1 MDPVTSP
8 RVLPP
13 PVWVDDPESLGALI
27 DDLSRYPAFGVD
39 TESNSLFAY
48 RERVCLIQ
56 FSTPERDY
64 VLDAIRFTDLNPL
77 GPLFASGSHQKVFH
91 AAEYDI
97 LCLKRDYGFEFVEL
111 FDTMVAART
120 LGWPQTGL
128 APVLE
133 KHFKV
138 QLSKKYQRADWGR
151 RPLSR
156 EEVEYARLDTHYLL
170 ALRDVQIEE
179 LSSRGRLEEAYDEFG
194 RLLRIEP
201 DPVTVD
207 HNQFWRVKGARDL
220 SPEKAAILRELYLFR
235 ERQASRADRPPFK
248 IMGDQTLM
256 EIVDAMPKTLRGL
269 HHIHGMTEGQIRRY
283 GEGLLRAVHHG
294 MQAPLPKPPRSER
307 VSFRVRQRYNR
318 LLEWRKEKARQ
329 RGVESDMILPREA
342 LWILARRAPRTL
354 EELETLQ
361 DIGPWR
367 RKAYG
372 EELIGILMEF

>member
-1 MDPVTSP
+1 MDPLISTK
-8 RVLPP
+8 VLAPP
-13 PVWVDDPESLGALI
+13 FQVDTPEALMTLV
-27 DDLSRYPAFGVD
+27 DDLSREPAFGVD

-56 FSTPERDY
+56 FSTPHRDY
-64 VLDAIRFTDLNPL
+64 IVDALRFTELKPL
-77 GPLFASGSHQKVFH
+77 APLFASQAYEKVFH

-97 LCLKRDYGFEFVEL
+97 LCLKRDYGFEFAGL
-111 FDTMVAART
+111 FDTMLAART

-133 KHFKV
+133 KHFDV
-138 QLSKKYQRADWGR
+138 RLSKKYQRANWGH
-151 RPLSR
+151 RPLSS
-156 EEVEYARLDTHYLL
+156 EEIEYARRDTHYLL
-170 ALRDVQIEE
+170 RLRDLQIRE
-179 LSSRGRLEEAYDEFG
+179 LAERGRLEEARDEFG
-194 RLLRIEP
+194 RLIRIEP

-220 SPEKAAILRELYLFR
+220 SPAQAAVLRELYLFR

-256 EIVDAMPKTLRGL
+256 EIVQLHPKTLRGL
-269 HHIHGMTEGQIRRY
+269 NQIHGMTPGQIHRY
-283 GEGLLRAVHHG
+283 GPGLLRALQYG
-294 MQAPLPKPPRSER
+294 LEAPLPRPPHAER

-318 LLEWRKEKARQ
+318 LLEWRKEKARE
-329 RGVESDMILPREA
+329 RGVESDMILPRDA
-342 LWILARRAPRTL
+342 LWLLARHAPKTL
-354 EELETLQ
+354 DELEALQ

-372 EELIGILMEF
+372 EELINLLR